1 MGAFRSG
8 MKGNIKLCA
17 TSMSLCAISKMLT
30 RVCTAL
36 VSPPE
41 LKQGSRLSTLQLLF
55 AVKND
60 KNMIGVK
67 ILLQFINK

>member
-8 MKGNIKLCA
+8 MIGNIKLCA
-17 TSMSLCAISKMLT
+17 TCMSLCAISKMLT

-41 LKQGSRLSTLQLLF
+41 LKQGSRLSLCSKEQQEYDWCKAF
-55 AVKND
+55 SAVY
-60 KNMIGVK
+60 
-67 ILLQFINK
+67 